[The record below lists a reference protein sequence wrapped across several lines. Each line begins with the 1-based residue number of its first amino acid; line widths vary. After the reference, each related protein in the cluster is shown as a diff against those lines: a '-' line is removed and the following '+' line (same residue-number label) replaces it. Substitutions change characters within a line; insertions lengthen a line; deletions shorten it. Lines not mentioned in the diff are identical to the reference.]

1 MLYLCQEK
9 INLIKKKEF
18 NNISNDLLKINKVIN
33 KYLLTGEKLIS
44 ELHLK
49 QSGFTYSACGSFA
62 KYRERMQKFRET
74 DSL

>member
-33 KYLLTGEKLIS
+33 KYLLNGEKLIS

-49 QSGFTYSACGSFA
+49 QSGFTYSACGPFA
-62 KYRERMQKFRET
+62 KYSERMQKFRET

>member
-49 QSGFTYSACGSFA
+49 QSGFTYSACGPFA
-62 KYRERMQKFRET
+62 QHRERMQKFR
-74 DSL
+74 DNR

>member
-33 KYLLTGEKLIS
+33 KYLLNGEKLIS

-49 QSGFTYSACGSFA
+49 QSGFTYSACGPFA